1 LLTLILSQSGRW
13 IGIAITDS
21 ILELAIFAV
30 PVWIL
35 YPIHTQ
41 RSYKSMILIAFAS
54 RLLVVIFAGI
64 HAFTA
69 TNWAKT
75 TPAFGP
81 VEAVLPFLWLN
92 IETNYAIMAATF
104 PTLGLFVKSLNT
116 RWGALDGPDVTQYA
130 MESLSE
136 SSRVD
141 ARTGR
146 GRKTMGGGGG
156 DGEDSAPKLRP
167 GDSTYSFRMRSP
179 SVLARENHTRT
190 QRRESDDS
198 VLMIIRKTV
207 STSVE
212 RGYHEEREG

>member
-1 LLTLILSQSGRW
+1 LLTSNPSKSGRW

-21 ILELAIFAV
+21 ILELAIFAI

-41 RSYKSMILIAFAS
+41 RSYKSMILAAFAS
-54 RLLVVIFAGI
+54 RLMVIIFAGI

-69 TNWAKT
+69 AHWATT

-92 IETNYAIMAATF
+92 VETNYAIMAATF

-116 RWGALDGPDVTQYA
+116 RWGALDGPDATQYA
-130 MESLSE
+130 IESLSE
-136 SSRVD
+136 SSMVD
-141 ARTGR
+141 GRTSK
-146 GRKTMGGGGG
+146 GRKHLTIGGGGG
-156 DGEDSAPKLRP
+156 NNDSAPKLRP
-167 GDSTYSFRMRSP
+167 GDSTHSLRMRSP
-179 SVLARENHTRT
+179 SVLAREHHTRT
-190 QRRESDDS
+190 ETRESDDS
-198 VLMIIRKTV
+198 DQMIIRKTV

-212 RGYHEEREG
+212 RGYHGERE

>member
-1 LLTLILSQSGRW
+1 
-13 IGIAITDS
+13 
-21 ILELAIFAV
+21 
-30 PVWIL
+30 
-35 YPIHTQ
+35 
-41 RSYKSMILIAFAS
+41 MILIAFTS

-69 TNWAKT
+69 ATWAAT

-92 IETNYAIMAATF
+92 VETNYAIMAATF

-130 MESLSE
+130 LESLSE

-146 GRKTMGGGGG
+146 GRKRLTMGGGG
-156 DGEDSAPKLRP
+156 DDEDSAPKLRP

-179 SVLARENHTRT
+179 SILAREDHTRT
-190 QRRESDDS
+190 QRRESGDS
-198 VLMIIRKTV
+198 DQMIIRKTV

-212 RGYHEEREG
+212 RGYHEERERR